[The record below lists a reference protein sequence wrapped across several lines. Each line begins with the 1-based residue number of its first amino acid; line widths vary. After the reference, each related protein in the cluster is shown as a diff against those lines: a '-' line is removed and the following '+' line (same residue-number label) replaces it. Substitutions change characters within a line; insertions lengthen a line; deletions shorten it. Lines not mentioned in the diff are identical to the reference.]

1 MAALPARAASL
12 VFSAAVIVAAVS
24 YTFHAERADVAS
36 LKNQVAVLQDQLR
49 QLSYNTASGGGV
61 NLKMMPDPVTGR
73 PTVPLEE
80 VFSFDRHHAMCRV
93 DTNAHAFK
101 MHTYQ
106 LGEVVVKPHAFFM
119 SMAATSIEQYEVS
132 TRPDGKRRV
141 TMRGGLSC
149 ATEVGQAKITW
160 GSRTV
165 PEHATYFIEAVDG
178 GVGGGSSGDS
188 FAFTVFFDH
197 KEAPVN
203 YRIFGPKFTFT
214 GRMVEGEI
222 TIIDP
227 RHL

>member
-1 MAALPARAASL
+1 MAAVSARAASL

-24 YTFHAERADVAS
+24 YTLHTQRAHLAS
-36 LKNQVAVLQDQLR
+36 LENEVTVLQDHLR

-61 NLKMMPDPVTGR
+61 NLKMMPDPITGQ

-80 VFSFDRHHAMCRV
+80 VFSFDRHHAVCRV
-93 DTNAHAFK
+93 DTNAKAFK
-101 MHTYQ
+101 MRTYQ

-119 SMAATSIEQYEVS
+119 SMVATSVEQYEVA

-149 ATEVGQAKITW
+149 ATEVGQAKVTL

-178 GVGGGSSGDS
+178 GIGGGHAGDS
-188 FAFTVFFDH
+188 FAFTVFFDP
-197 KEAPVN
+197 KDAPVN
-203 YRIFGPKFTFT
+203 YRIFGPRFTFT
-214 GRMVEGEI
+214 GQMVEGEI
-222 TIIDP
+222 TIVDP